1 MSNLVSKNDKS
12 FSLLFWGFLLLAGC
26 LVALKEF
33 HHEDN
38 SNILVL
44 FDKTSEAISQQKKV
58 PVDQIT
64 LKSQFK
70 RDLNFHDLDQDTLA
84 LQLNRDL
91 GIDLDLNVFRNLETV
106 GEAVDYIRTRM
117 ELKNEKSGSRSGN

>member
-1 MSNLVSKNDKS
+1 MSNSVSKKDRS
-12 FSLLFWGFLLLAGC
+12 FSLLFWGFLLLAGF

-38 SNILVL
+38 SNIFVL
-44 FDKTSEAISQQKKV
+44 FDRTREAISQQKKV
-58 PVDQIT
+58 PTDKIT

-70 RDLNFHDLDQDTLA
+70 RDLNFQELEQDTLA
-84 LQLNRDL
+84 LKLNQDM

-106 GEAVDYIRTRM
+106 GEAVDYIKTRVDI
-117 ELKNEKSGSRSGN
+117 KNEK